1 MCLFS
6 SALIG
11 GLCSVV
17 FLLVGTVILDFF
29 LLVGI
34 LPKGYL
40 KKIHFVYNQVSS
52 SVTILSS
59 CRPDGTK
66 VTYTIDVE
74 EEIEEVFG
82 VQNVHICPMKPGLP
96 YEYIFKCTK

>member
-1 MCLFS
+1 MQYF
-6 SALIG
+6 
-11 GLCSVV
+11 
-17 FLLVGTVILDFF
+17 
-29 LLVGI
+29 
-34 LPKGYL
+34 
-40 KKIHFVYNQVSS
+40 QVSS